1 MEAYSNAEM
10 QHACAKGK
18 DAKTNQSA
26 PFSVWSSCF
35 HTIFQLLLLPIWSS
49 SSMVLLHQHK
59 QPYPTTRLE
68 REVIKMKTKF
78 LEWSVK
84 NGHDAILWVDGNNVR
99 GRGQFEW
106 TPLEV
111 QNRVARFCL
120 DHHITK
126 TVIVWDHGT
135 CPFVCSRT
143 FPWKALH
150 NNNTSSF
157 DLEMVTLFSGL
168 SNRAD
173 RVILQEFKRL
183 VSTEMHAVRSMAFV
197 TSDRELNFKLRRQS
211 VWRTSRESVDETLCD
226 TSMHSTPLFCDS
238 TRFLDLLRTSRTNS
252 DWMDDERNEA
262 MESRILDAKQSMSLF
277 HKQQRRRYNP
287 KREKTWERVVLAET
301 FRRCLCMEYLVTSFT
316 LQSIL
321 HSTFSN
327 AFLSDLQSR
336 GYVTSNSTEKKIVDS
351 VGAMRIGDY
360 QVPSR
365 LDKQQKR
372 SLTRYNRF
380 LTVK

>member
-1 MEAYSNAEM
+1 
-10 QHACAKGK
+10 
-18 DAKTNQSA
+18 
-26 PFSVWSSCF
+26 
-35 HTIFQLLLLPIWSS
+35 
-49 SSMVLLHQHK
+49 MVLLHQHN
-59 QPYPTTRLE
+59 QPHPTTRLE
-68 REVIKMKTKF
+68 RGVIKMKTKF

-84 NGHDAILWVDGNNVR
+84 NGNDAILWVDGNNVR
-99 GRGQFEW
+99 GMGQFEW

-111 QNRVARFCL
+111 QNRVACFCL

-150 NNNTSSF
+150 NINTSSF
-157 DLEMVTLFSGL
+157 DLEMVILFSGL

-173 RVILQEFKRL
+173 HVILQEFKRL

-197 TSDRELNFKLRRQS
+197 TSDRELNFKLRRCRIS
-211 VWRTSRESVDETLCD
+211 CESVDETLCE

-252 DWMDDERNEA
+252 DWMDDERNQA
-262 MESRILDAKQSMSLF
+262 MESCILDVKQTISLF
-277 HKQQRRRYNP
+277 HKQQRRKYNP
-287 KREKTWERVVLAET
+287 KREKTWERVVLTET
-301 FRRCLCMEYLVTSFT
+301 FRRLLCREYIVTSFT
-316 LQSIL
+316 RQSIL
-321 HSTFSN
+321 HSNFSN
-327 AFLSDLQSR
+327 ALLSDLQSR
-336 GYVTSNSTEKKIVDS
+336 GYLTSNSTEKKTVNI
-351 VGAMRIGDY
+351 VGAMHIGDY
-360 QVPSR
+360 QGPSR